1 MIDPA
6 KWLRVSSISAR
17 AGEVFG
23 NRDKALEW
31 LQTPSPALN
40 GATPLD
46 AIETESGCQ
55 EVEDILGLRS
65 LKCWSA
71 LPARCRIV
79 YHRVH
84 SGRSAVLHVPSV
96 CVRKQSRTES
106 GAPGLLTSPV
116 SRAAARPLGGQVSD
130 VSRN

>member
-1 MIDPA
+1 MIEEHGPKPLAEQVGLPA
-6 KWLRVSSISAR
+6 KWRRVSSISAR

-55 EVEDILGLRS
+55 EVEDILG
-65 LKCWSA
+65 
-71 LPARCRIV
+71 RIE
-79 YHRVH
+79 Y
-84 SGRSAVLHVPSV
+84 GVL
-96 CVRKQSRTES
+96 
-106 GAPGLLTSPV
+106 G
-116 SRAAARPLGGQVSD
+116 
-130 VSRN
+130 